1 MRLTVKDLAR
11 ARSKDRLLPLLL
23 CTLRDENSAL
33 RELRWIRQEIT
44 SPDRVRRACIRRG
57 VFSEPL
63 QYILGTQPFG
73 AMDILCRREV
83 LIPRWETEE
92 WCLEL
97 AKTLQRWKEG
107 LTMVDFCT
115 GTGCI
120 PLALASARHNKGDVF
135 VGADVSERA
144 LSCFGQNIEFNK
156 RHLGESTVRKTWCN
170 VMAESNEV
178 MKRIGLT
185 SCDLVTANPPY
196 VLQDDYYAQTERSV
210 RIHEPKL
217 ALLGDKEF
225 YTAILHHAKQLCAKG
240 AVFEVGNLDQALHVC
255 DLGTQLGW
263 EKTMYKKDANGKI
276 RTAFVWSGDILDGYS
291 K

>member
-1 MRLTVKDLAR
+1 
-11 ARSKDRLLPLLL
+11 
-23 CTLRDENSAL
+23 
-33 RELRWIRQEIT
+33 
-44 SPDRVRRACIRRG
+44 
-57 VFSEPL
+57 
-63 QYILGTQPFG
+63 
-73 AMDILCRREV
+73 
-83 LIPRWETEE
+83 
-92 WCLEL
+92 
-97 AKTLQRWKEG
+97 
-107 LTMVDFCT
+107 MVDFCT